1 MEAGTRSWRRGRL
14 SVLLIFSLLL
24 TMVAILPGFAQDGI
38 SGTFESGDGNLAN
51 DGNTDWNDLV
61 TGPGGPPVN
70 LSGEGEALNY
80 EVVFDP
86 HNSNQDIV
94 YRGGANHAKH
104 DVECP
109 GLTRKKEQNKSDFTR
124 FGIAYETAVDGDVFV
139 YLYWIRGPQNSTS
152 ASGHASFELNQGDDP
167 CPAQSSNPDV
177 AAAEQAN
184 VFRTAGDLLLIY
196 DFEGGP
202 GQIPTITLH
211 RWIDA
216 AGDDGSGETRTAADC
231 EVAGELPCWGTGSGD
246 LVAAGHADA
255 RVNDAQIGPVFD
267 LISNSDLGV
276 VEFGEA
282 GINFTAAGI
291 FPAELTD
298 PETDCVSFGQAR
310 VSSRS
315 SGNSFNADL
324 KDWVEPA
331 DVTIQNCGQLTIEKV
346 TVPAGD
352 EDTDFGFT
360 LVGDHDTDESF
371 SLKDGESTA
380 PDFLLFVGDYTVTEA
395 DPGPLY
401 ALINIDCDSG
411 DFTVDVENRNVVVNL
426 APDDDITCTFTNE
439 LQVGALLIH
448 KNSSKGDGTDPV
460 ANAGAEFSVAGPDP
474 STPFT
479 VVDNNHPEAGDKPDE
494 DPAIGV
500 VCVSGLL
507 VGDYTVNETSP
518 PDGYG
523 DATETDV
530 VVTVVAG
537 TNCTDNLPAADDT
550 AVFTNAPLADIQVRF
565 RDGGSGE
572 TELDAPLEC
581 TVDPATT
588 THGTPA
594 HATDTDGWDD
604 TLTITDIEIEGVVT
618 FTCTIVIDP

>member
-1 MEAGTRSWRRGRL
+1 MQTTARSRRRVRL
-14 SVLLIFSLLL
+14 SVLLILSLLL
-24 TMVAILPGFAQDGI
+24 TMVAILPGFAQGI
-38 SGTFESGDGNLAN
+38 SGTFESNDGNLEN

-70 LSGEGEALNY
+70 LSQAGVDLDY

-109 GLTRKKEQNKSDFTR
+109 GLTMKKEQNKSDFTR
-124 FGIAYETAVDGDVFV
+124 FGIAYETVDGDVFV
-139 YLYWIRGPQNSTS
+139 YLYWVRGPQNSTS
-152 ASGHASFELNQGDDP
+152 ASGHASFEFNQGDNP
-167 CPAQSSNPDV
+167 CPAQSTNADV
-177 AAAEQAN
+177 AAAEQSN
-184 VFRTAGDLLLIY
+184 VFRTAGDLLFIY

-216 AGDDGSGETRTAADC
+216 AGNDSSGDPKTAADC
-231 EVAGELPCWGTGSGD
+231 EVAGSLPCWGEGSDD
-246 LVAAGHADA
+246 LVADGHADA
-255 RVNDAQIGPVFD
+255 RVNDASIGSVFD
-267 LISNSDLGV
+267 LISDSTLGV

-331 DVTIQNCGQLTIEKV
+331 DVTINNCGQITIAKE
-346 TVPAGD
+346 TRPD
-352 EDTDFGFT
+352 PDLDTDFDFT
-360 LVGDHDTDESF
+360 LTGDFGTDESF
-371 SLKDGESTA
+371 DLKDGEDES
-380 PDFLLFVGDYTVTEA
+380 FLLFAGDYTATED
-395 DPGPLY
+395 DPGPEY
-401 ALINIDCDSG
+401 ALVDIECEGTDEANLVINLDNR
-411 DFTVDVENRNVVVNL
+411 TVDIAL
-426 APDDDITCTFTNE
+426 AADEHVTCTFINE
-439 LQVGALLIH
+439 LQLGALLIH

-460 ANAGAEFSVAGPDP
+460 ANAGAAFSVAGPAP
-474 STPFT
+474 STDSFT
-479 VVDNNHPEAGDKPDE
+479 VIDNGTNDE
-494 DPAIGV
+494 HTDIGV

-518 PDGYG
+518 PAGYG
-523 DATETDV
+523 GASEADV
-530 VVTVVAG
+530 AAAVVAG
-537 TNCTDNLPAADDT
+537 TDCIANLPAASDT

-572 TELDAPLEC
+572 TFLENDLVC
-581 TVDPATT
+581 TSTDTT
-588 THGTPA
+588 TGSSSDA
-594 HATDTDGWDD
+594 DTTGWDD
-604 TLTITDIEIEGVVT
+604 TLTITDIEIDGLVT
-618 FTCTIVIDP
+618 FTCTIEIDP

>member
-1 MEAGTRSWRRGRL
+1 MPSSRSRRRARL
-14 SVLLIFSLLL
+14 SLLVTFALLA
-24 TMVAILPGFAQDGI
+24 TIVAVVPGAFAAPGI
-38 SGTFESGDGNLAN
+38 SGTFESGDGDLNSQQV
-51 DGNTDWNDLV
+51 TDWNDLV
-61 TGPGGPPVN
+61 TDPGGPPVN
-70 LSGEGEALNY
+70 LSGDGEALNY

-124 FGIAYETAVDGDVFV
+124 FGIAYETVDDDVFV
-139 YLYWIRGPQNSTS
+139 YLYWIRGPQNSTT

-184 VFRTAGDLLLIY
+184 VFRTAGDLLFIY

-216 AGDDGSGETRTAADC
+216 AGDDSSGTTKTAAAC
-231 EVAGELPCWGTGSGD
+231 EVANALPCWGEGSDD
-246 LVAAGHADA
+246 LVDDGHADA
-255 RVNDAQIGPVFD
+255 RVNDASIGPVFD
-267 LISNSDLGV
+267 LISDSDLGV

-291 FPAELTD
+291 FPSVLTD

-310 VSSRS
+310 VSSRA
-315 SGNSFNADL
+315 SGTSFNADL

-331 DVTIQNCGQLTIEKV
+331 DVTIQNCGRLTIEKV

-352 EDTDFGFT
+352 EDTDFDFT

-371 SLKDGESTA
+371 SLKDGESTD
-380 PDFLLFVGDYTVTEA
+380 PDFLLFVGDYTVTED

-401 ALINIDCDSG
+401 ALTDIDCDSG
-411 DFTVDVENRNVVVNL
+411 DFTVDVDNRNVVVNL
-426 APDDDITCTFTNE
+426 AADDDITCTFTNE
-439 LQVGALLIH
+439 RQVGALLIH
-448 KNSSKGDGTDPV
+448 KNSSKGDGTEPV
-460 ANAGAEFSVAGPDP
+460 ANAGAEFSVAGPAP
-474 STPFT
+474 STDSFT
-479 VVDNNHPEAGDKPDE
+479 VVDNGTDDE

-507 VGDYTVNETSP
+507 VGDYTVNETDP
-518 PDGYG
+518 PNGYG
-523 DATETDV
+523 GAAEGDLVA
-530 VVTVVAG
+530 TVVAG
-537 TNCTDNLPAADDT
+537 TNCTDNLPGT
-550 AVFTNAPLADIQVRF
+550 AGTVTFTNAPLFDIQANF

-572 TELDAPLEC
+572 TEIVSIVCNGNTTLD
-581 TVDPATT
+581 DPA
-588 THGTPA
+588 
-594 HATDTDGWDD
+594 ATGWEASQ
-604 TLTITDIEIEGVVT
+604 TNEDIEFVDGGDGTMTIV
-618 FTCTIVIDP
+618 CTLVIDP